1 LNRTLLLALSFTL
14 VILGMLTLRGEV
26 VALALPLLV
35 ALGFG
40 AAVPPPKI
48 WLAISRR
55 VVPDRAVQG
64 QPIEVQLRI
73 VNEGPAIQD
82 VMLQDTLP
90 YGLTLADG
98 ATELLVALEPGGA
111 AELSYTIK
119 GRRGLYRFGA
129 VRATVQDQLGMYRR
143 VSEFSAP
150 GRLFILPEL
159 IQLRDLLIRP
169 RRTRIYAGQIPARQG
184 GTGIEFFGVRDY
196 QPGDQLRYVNARA
209 TARHTDALFV
219 NEFEQERVADI
230 GIVLDARAR
239 SDVPGKHE
247 TIFEHAV
254 QAAAALADSF
264 LSQGNRVGLLIYGN
278 AIQWTFPGYGKLQRE
293 KVLQALSAAG
303 TGDRLAL
310 ESLDLIPARLFPM
323 RSLLVIISPL
333 VSDDVRALASLRAR
347 GYQMAVISPDPVAFE
362 RATLGES
369 EDATFGARLA
379 SVERELMMRRLR
391 QVGVPTVNWPV
402 ETPLALAA
410 AQVLARQRMP

>member
-26 VALALPLLV
+26 VALALPVLV